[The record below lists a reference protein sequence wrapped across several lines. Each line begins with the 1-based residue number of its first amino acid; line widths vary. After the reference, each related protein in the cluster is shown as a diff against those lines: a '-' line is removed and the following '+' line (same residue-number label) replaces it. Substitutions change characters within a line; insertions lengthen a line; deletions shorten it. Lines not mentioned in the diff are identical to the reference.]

1 MFILIT
7 AYTPYRK
14 MSKVKNVCI
23 VDDDE
28 LFQFVM
34 RQHFDRLELVDRII
48 KFTDGEQAL
57 NFIKSH
63 LDHPD
68 ELPDLIL
75 LDVNMPYMDGWQF
88 MTEFVKL
95 SLPSEKHIRI
105 YILTSSTHES
115 DIQRAREFPTLS
127 GYLVKPIGK
136 NMIREIVAG
145 AEQQ

>member
-1 MFILIT
+1 MN
-7 AYTPYRK
+7 
-14 MSKVKNVCI
+14 KVKHVCI

-34 RQHFDRLELVDRII
+34 RQHFERLELVERVH

-57 NFIKSH
+57 NYIKSQ
-63 LDHPD
+63 LDNPE

-88 MTEFVKL
+88 MREFVQ
-95 SLPSEKHIRI
+95 LPLPDDKQIRV

-115 DIQRAREFPTLS
+115 DLQRAKEFPSLA

-136 NMIREIVAG
+136 NIIRELLTG
-145 AEQQ
+145 AEQH

>member
-1 MFILIT
+1 MN
-7 AYTPYRK
+7 
-14 MSKVKNVCI
+14 KVKHVCI

-34 RQHFDRLELVDRII
+34 RQHFERLELVERIH

-57 NFIKSH
+57 NYIKSK
-63 LDHPD
+63 LDDPD

-88 MTEFVKL
+88 MREFVQL
-95 SLPSEKHIRI
+95 SLPEEKQIRI

-115 DIQRAREFPTLS
+115 DLQRAKEFPSLA

-136 NMIREIVAG
+136 NIIRELLTG
-145 AEQQ
+145 AEQH

>member
-1 MFILIT
+1 MN
-7 AYTPYRK
+7 
-14 MSKVKNVCI
+14 KVKHVCI

-34 RQHFDRLELVDRII
+34 RQHFERLELVECIH

-57 NFIKSH
+57 NYIKSR
-63 LDHPD
+63 LDNPE

-88 MTEFVKL
+88 MREFVQL
-95 SLPSEKHIRI
+95 SLPEGKRIRI

-115 DIQRAREFPTLS
+115 DLQRAREFPSLA

-136 NMIREIVAG
+136 NIIRDLLTGAG
-145 AEQQ
+145 QH

>member
-1 MFILIT
+1 MNKLN
-7 AYTPYRK
+7 R
-14 MSKVKNVCI
+14 VCI

-34 RQHFDRLELVDRII
+34 RQHFERLELAVHID

-57 NFIKSH
+57 NYIKNH
-63 LDHPD
+63 INAED

-88 MTEFVKL
+88 MREFVQL
-95 SLPSEKHIRI
+95 YLPKQIKI

-115 DIQRAREFPTLS
+115 DLGMAKEFPTLA
-127 GYLVKPIGK
+127 GYLVKPIGR
-136 NMIREIVAG
+136 NVILEIVERVG
-145 AEQQ
+145 TV

>member
-1 MFILIT
+1 MNKI
-7 AYTPYRK
+7 
-14 MSKVKNVCI
+14 KNVCV

-34 RQHFDRLELVDRII
+34 RQHFERLELVEHIH

-57 NFIKSH
+57 NYIRQN
-63 LDHPD
+63 LDTP
-68 ELPDLIL
+68 ENLPDLVL

-88 MTEFVKL
+88 MREYVKL
-95 SLPSEKHIRI
+95 PMHKQIKV

-115 DIQRAREFPTLS
+115 DLQKAKEFPTLA

-136 NMIREIVAG
+136 NIIKEILSELLPA
-145 AEQQ
+145 

>member
-1 MFILIT
+1 MN
-7 AYTPYRK
+7 
-14 MSKVKNVCI
+14 KVKHVCI

-34 RQHFDRLELVDRII
+34 RQHFERLELVERIN

-57 NFIKSH
+57 NYIKSH
-63 LDHPD
+63 IDHPD

-88 MTEFVKL
+88 MSEFVQL
-95 SLPSEKHIRI
+95 SLPEEKPIRV

-115 DIQRAREFPTLS
+115 DLQRAKEFPTLA

-136 NMIREIVAG
+136 NIIRELLLG
-145 AEQQ
+145 TGQY

>member
-1 MFILIT
+1 
-7 AYTPYRK
+7 
-14 MSKVKNVCI
+14 MSKVKHVCI

-34 RQHFDRLELVDRII
+34 RQHFERLELVERID
-48 KFTDGEQAL
+48 KFSDGEQAL
-57 NFIKSH
+57 NYIKSK

-75 LDVNMPYMDGWQF
+75 LDVNMPFMDGWQF
-88 MTEFVKL
+88 MREFVQL
-95 SLPSEKHIRI
+95 SLPQEKPIRI

-115 DIQRAREFPTLS
+115 DLQRAKEFPGLS

-136 NMIREIVAG
+136 NIIRELLT
-145 AEQQ
+145 

>member
-1 MFILIT
+1 
-7 AYTPYRK
+7 
-14 MSKVKNVCI
+14 MSKIKNVCV

-34 RQHFDRLELVDRII
+34 RQHLERLELVEEIH

-57 NFIKSH
+57 NYIRQNQH
-63 LDHPD
+63 DGEL
-68 ELPDLIL
+68 LPDLIL

-88 MTEFVKL
+88 MREFVQL
-95 SLPSEKHIRI
+95 DLPADKHIRV

-115 DIQRAREFPTLS
+115 DLQKAKEFPTLA

-136 NMIREIVAG
+136 NIIKELLTELLPAQSG
-145 AEQQ
+145 H

>member
-1 MFILIT
+1 MN
-7 AYTPYRK
+7 
-14 MSKVKNVCI
+14 KVKHVCI

-34 RQHFDRLELVDRII
+34 RQHFERLELVEHIH

-57 NFIKSH
+57 NYIKSK
-63 LDHPD
+63 LDDPE

-88 MTEFVKL
+88 MREFVQL
-95 SLPSEKHIRI
+95 SLPENKQIRI

-115 DIQRAREFPTLS
+115 DLQRAKEFPGLS

-136 NMIREIVAG
+136 NIIRELLTG
-145 AEQQ
+145 AEQH

>member
-1 MFILIT
+1 MN
-7 AYTPYRK
+7 
-14 MSKVKNVCI
+14 KVKHVCV

-34 RQHFDRLELVDRII
+34 RQHFERLELVERIH

-57 NFIKSH
+57 NYIKSH
-63 LDHPD
+63 LNTPD

-88 MTEFVKL
+88 MREFVKL
-95 SLPSEKHIRI
+95 SLPDDKHIRI

-115 DIQRAREFPTLS
+115 DLQRAREFPGLA

-136 NMIREIVAG
+136 NIIRELLMG
-145 AEQQ
+145 AEQH